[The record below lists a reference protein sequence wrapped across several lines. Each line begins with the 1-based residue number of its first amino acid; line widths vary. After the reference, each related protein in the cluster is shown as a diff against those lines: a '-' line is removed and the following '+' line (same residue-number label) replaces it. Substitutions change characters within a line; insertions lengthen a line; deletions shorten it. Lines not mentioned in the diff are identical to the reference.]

1 MNLTKSERKE
11 NIDFILGYAKKA
23 GFDIYICG
31 LEYSLAS
38 DSSKVKVHFNSYE
51 TEPSIYENQF
61 EELFTSVQSLTAK
74 EDLLVRL
81 KQRLITLL
89 ALRLNCTKVFLGP
102 NATRLA
108 GQLLTAVSQG
118 RGAQIAHEIVSPVR
132 FKAKIHIHLYSFSCV
147 SQGFA
152 DSRTGVTL
160 MRPMREF
167 VDKEVAYLAHFLHVD
182 SVSVP
187 TLSSKVLWYEL

>member
-11 NIDFILGYAKKA
+11 NIDFILEYAKKA

-38 DSSKVKVHFNSYE
+38 DFSKVKVHFNSYE
-51 TEPSIYENQF
+51 TERSIYENQF

-74 EDLLVRL
+74 EDLFVRL

-118 RGAQIAHEIVSPVR
+118 RGAQIAHEIVSPVH
-132 FKAKIHIHLYSFSCV
+132 FKAKVSYLLFIFLCFSGICR
-147 SQGFA
+147 F
-152 DSRTGVTL
+152 
-160 MRPMREF
+160 PNWCY
-167 VDKEVAYLAHFLHVD
+167 VDETHARVRRQRSCL
-182 SVSVP
+182 
-187 TLSSKVLWYEL
+187 LSSFPEC